1 MTQGSSSG
9 ELVVRRL
16 DVATYFGMTARY
28 GALSACS
35 PEPNPHFAPGAVQ
48 AAAETLVPPGDI
60 VILVA
65 ERPDGS
71 WAGLWAF
78 RRVRS
83 LRTGGVAVLQI
94 PVLPLYEVLSSPVLD
109 RDDGAQALAAILS
122 FIARSPDLPSQIMA
136 QNLPLDGPAHL
147 ALESILP
154 SRCVKFE
161 SWQRGVTLP
170 RPGEDVDTAITRALG
185 TSRKKRQSQRRAL
198 EKLGPLTFVQHR
210 NAAALPALESFLT
223 LEAAGWKGKAG
234 TALASIPQDAAWV
247 RALVGHLAAHDAVCI
262 AALMVGDRPA
272 AMGLLIDQDGVTLF
286 LKTAYD
292 EALHKYSPGLHLETE
307 VTRAAL
313 ASDRMVRFDC
323 GGGDAVDPA
332 AHLWAER
339 RLMGHVFTALDGNP
353 LSRLPILAMKARSG
367 LRRMRNS
374 LRK

>member
-1 MTQGSSSG
+1 
-9 ELVVRRL
+9 
-16 DVATYFGMTARY
+16 MTARY
-28 GALSACS
+28 TALSARS

-83 LRTGGVAVLQI
+83 LRTGGVAVLQT
-94 PVLPLYEVLSSPVLD
+94 PVLPLYEVLSSPILD
-109 RDDGAQALAAILS
+109 RHDGAQALAAILS
-122 FIARSPDLPSQIMA
+122 FIARSPDLPARIMA
-136 QNLPLDGPAHL
+136 QNLPLEGPTHL
-147 ALESILP
+147 ALEGIISAH
-154 SRCVKFE
+154 SGRCTPFE
-161 SWQRGVTLP
+161 RWQRGVTLP
-170 RPGEDVDTAITRALG
+170 RPGENLDAAITRALG

-210 NAAALPALESFLT
+210 NAAAVAALEGFLA

-234 TALASIPQDAAWV
+234 TALASNPQDAAWV
-247 RALVGHLAAHDAVCI
+247 RALIAHLAAHDAVCI

-272 AMGLLIDQDGVTLF
+272 AMGLLIDQDGVALF

-292 EALHKYSPGLHLETE
+292 EALRKYSPGLHLETE

-323 GGGDAVDPA
+323 GGGDGVDPA

-339 RLMGHVFTALDGNP
+339 RLMGHVFMALDGNP